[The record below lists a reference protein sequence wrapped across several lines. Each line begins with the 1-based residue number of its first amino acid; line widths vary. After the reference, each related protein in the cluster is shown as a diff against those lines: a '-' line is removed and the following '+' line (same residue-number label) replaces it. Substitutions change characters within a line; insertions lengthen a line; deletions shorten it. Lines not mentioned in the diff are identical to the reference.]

1 MQKHATTRK
10 SRTSPW
16 ITGVNNAAAYI
27 GISPRTFRYWMAR
40 GIIQPKKIST
50 RLLIFRIE
58 HLDDAIETLA
68 EQFEEKV

>member
-1 MQKHATTRK
+1 
-10 SRTSPW
+10 
-16 ITGVNNAAAYI
+16 
-27 GISPRTFRYWMAR
+27 MAR